1 MTLQVLALTRY
12 GLLGASSRMRTWLYL
27 PALRASGISLQ
38 VQVLFDN
45 TSLAERYKRGGYSL
59 MVLMWCYMRRITT
72 LFQRKHFDLL
82 WIEKEALPWCPCWL
96 ERLLLGKTPYVLD
109 YDDAVFHNYDHHRLK
124 TVRLFFSR
132 RLDTLMANA
141 SLVVCGNPYL
151 AKRAELAG
159 AKKVVIVPTVVDLY
173 RYPLSI
179 QKQSKIVAAVPRIVW
194 IGSPSTTRYLQLL
207 SVPLRALSKQFPFV
221 LRVIGGEV
229 RLPDVQVECF
239 PWSEESE
246 AKLIS
251 DCAIG
256 VMPLVDSPWERG
268 KCGYKLIQYMA
279 CGLPVVASPVGAN
292 VDIVQ
297 NNINGFLAEGTNE
310 WISSLS
316 CLLCDS
322 ELRLKMGLVGR
333 KDVEEKYCLEVTA
346 PKLENYLRRAASE
359 ATG

>member
-1 MTLQVLALTRY
+1 
-12 GLLGASSRMRTWLYL
+12 MRTWQYL
-27 PALRASGISLQ
+27 PVLGKSGVHMQ
-38 VQVLFDN
+38 VQALFDSN
-45 TSLAERYKRGGYSL
+45 SLIERYRSGGYSL
-59 MVLMWCYMRRITT
+59 TVLIRCYVRRIVI
-72 LFQRKHFDLL
+72 LLQRKRFDLL
-82 WIEKEALPWCPCWL
+82 WIEKEALPWCPYWF

-124 TVRLFFSR
+124 FLSVIFGRK
-132 RLDTLMANA
+132 LDKLMAGA
-141 SLVVCGNPYL
+141 ALVVCGNSYL
-151 AKRAELAG
+151 AQRAQLAG
-159 AKKVVIVPTVVDLY
+159 SPKVVILPTVIDSA
-173 RYPLSI
+173 RYPFPLP
-179 QKQSKIVAAVPRIVW
+179 KQGVGIDGVPRIVW
-194 IGSPSTTRYLQLL
+194 IGSPSTTRYLEIL
-207 SVPLRALSKQFPFV
+207 SDPLRVLAKNFPFV
-221 LRVIGGEV
+221 LRVIGGEF

-246 AKLIS
+246 AMLIS

-297 NNINGFLAEGTNE
+297 SNRNGFLAEGADE

-316 CLLCDS
+316 CLLGDS
-322 ELRLKMGLVGR
+322 SLRLKMGIEGR

-359 ATG
+359 AIG